1 MAMEYNLIKII
12 ASQLTRFLII
22 HRLRPNHSL
31 RIQIDIQVL
40 QSFVTHI

>member
-22 HRLRPNHSL
+22 HRLRLNHSL
-31 RIQIDIQVL
+31 HIQTNIQVL
-40 QSFVTHI
+40 QSFVKHI